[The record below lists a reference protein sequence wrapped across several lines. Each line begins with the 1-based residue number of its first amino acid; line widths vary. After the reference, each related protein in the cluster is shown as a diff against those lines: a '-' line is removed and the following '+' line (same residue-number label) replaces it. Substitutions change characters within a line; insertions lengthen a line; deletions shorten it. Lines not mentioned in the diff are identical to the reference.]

1 MATLI
6 GIDVGGTNLR
16 IGVVAF
22 NKTDN
27 TKKKSR
33 PRLIEEIRFQADFSK
48 LCKTHQDAPQA
59 AWRAILAVIEKD
71 VKIVLAKYP
80 EVTSIGIGFPGF
92 IDPNTQNIMQSPN
105 LPGLQDVDL
114 SHDLSALIGLPVS
127 TENDALAAAYGE
139 YAHSDLIVHHLLY
152 LGLGTGVGGGL
163 ILNGKPWQGAHG
175 VAMEAGHII
184 IVPAGRPCGCGNQG
198 CMEQYASASGVAQSY
213 TLATGQNLTAHEIST
228 RAKAGDIAA
237 INAYKLA
244 GVSLAS
250 ALAHMLKVIDVRDI
264 LIGGGLCAAW
274 DLMQSA
280 FDAQLHQ
287 DLIPALR
294 GQLKITISSMGD
306 QAGVIG
312 AAMLAHHNT

>member
-22 NKTDN
+22 DKTYDTN
-27 TKKKSR
+27 TQNR
-33 PRLIEEIRFQADFSK
+33 PRLIDEIRFQADFSK
-48 LCKTHQDAPQA
+48 LCKTYQDSPQA
-59 AWRAILAVIEKD
+59 AWRAILNVIEKD
-71 VKIVLAKYP
+71 VKTVLAKYP
-80 EVTSIGIGFPGF
+80 EVRSIGIGFPGF
-92 IDPNTQNIMQSPN
+92 IDPITHKIMQSPN
-105 LPGLQDVDL
+105 LPGLHDVDL

-127 TENDALAAAYGE
+127 TENDALAATYGE
-139 YAHSDLIVHHLLY
+139 HAHRSLITHHLLY

-184 IVPAGRPCGCGNQG
+184 IEPGGRRCGCGNQG
-198 CMEQYASASGVAQSY
+198 CMEQYASASGVVQSY
-213 TLATGQNLTAHEIST
+213 ALATQQNLTAHEIAI
-228 RAKAGDIAA
+228 RAKACDMAA
-237 INAYKLA
+237 MNAYKQA
-244 GVSLAS
+244 GSSLAI

-264 LIGGGLCAAW
+264 VIGGGLCAAW
-274 DLMQSA
+274 DLMQTA
-280 FDAQLHQ
+280 FNAQLHQ

-294 GQLKITISSMGD
+294 DQLNITISSMGD

-312 AAMLAHHNT
+312 AAMLAHQNT